1 MKGREQVEC
10 KFYDLLERILGNELP
25 SYVEVSENCLDMES
39 RESWSAD
46 NEYSVY
52 SSQERG
58 KVTVSLLVN
67 QFLFH

>member
-25 SYVEVSENCLDMES
+25 SYVEVSENCLDMDS
-39 RESWSAD
+39 REAWSAD
-46 NEYSVY
+46 NECSVN

-58 KVTVSLLVN
+58 MVTFSTG
-67 QFLFH
+67 